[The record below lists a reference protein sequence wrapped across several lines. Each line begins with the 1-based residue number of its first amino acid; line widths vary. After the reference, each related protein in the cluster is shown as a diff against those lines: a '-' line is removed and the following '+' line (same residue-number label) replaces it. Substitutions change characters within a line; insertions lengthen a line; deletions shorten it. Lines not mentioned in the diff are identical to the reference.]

1 MAERLTAA
9 GFVATVVLSP
19 VVDVAV
25 ASDSLLDVAT
35 GVLLVLVL
43 GVVVVV
49 PLVGLLGTLVSLSL
63 V

>member
-1 MAERLTAA
+1 MAA
-9 GFVATVVLSP
+9 GFVAAVALSP
-19 VVDVAV
+19 SVDVAV
-25 ASDSLLDVAT
+25 ASDSLLDVAA